1 VDTKGSKTAVLEA
14 GHTYLDLLNQ
24 GEEVPAPDE
33 EALGEVTDCLEGL
46 GYETHLI
53 CVVDDT
59 PQGVENIGAGNQ
71 SQLVDD
77 YLSDWSEPPSVYYES
92 QAITVLESLETS
104 DDLLKGKDGKWTD
117 FTCSALD
124 TAMVLGKVGLLESE
138 FPEADVAITQHDK
151 NYPLPDG
158 SFSSF
163 HDFKYQDQSHEIQ
176 EKLVDEFSQE
186 EGKGYKLTELDGKH
200 HLEFNPAEVDNGVLT
215 GKIQEV
221 AGQ

>member
-14 GHTYLDLLNQ
+14 GHAYLDLLNQ
-24 GEEVPAPDE
+24 GEEIPAPDE
-33 EALGEVTDCLEGL
+33 ETLREVADCLEGL
-46 GYETHLI
+46 GYETDLI

-59 PQGVENIGAGNQ
+59 PQEVENIDAGDQ

-77 YLSDWSEPPSVYYES
+77 YVSGWSETPSVYYES
-92 QAITVLESLETS
+92 QAIPVLGSLETS
-104 DDLLKGKDGKWTD
+104 DELLKEKDSKWTD

-124 TAMVLGKVGLLESE
+124 TAMVLGKLGLLESE
-138 FPEADVAITQHDK
+138 FPEADLAITQHDK
-151 NYPLPDG
+151 NYPLPYG
-158 SFSSF
+158 GHSSF
-163 HDFKYQDQSHEIQ
+163 HDFKYHDQSHEIQ
-176 EKLVDEFSQE
+176 EKLVDEFGQE
-186 EGKGYKLTELDGKH
+186 EGEGYKLTELDGKH